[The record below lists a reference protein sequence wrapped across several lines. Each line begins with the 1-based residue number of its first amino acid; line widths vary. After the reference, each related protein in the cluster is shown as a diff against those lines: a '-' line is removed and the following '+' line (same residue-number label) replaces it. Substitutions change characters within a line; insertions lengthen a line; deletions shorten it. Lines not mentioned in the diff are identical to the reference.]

1 MPEAC
6 KASSIFPKSFFTAT
20 SCSPTGLS
28 KATSLVL
35 LRLEFQGNKL
45 RPGPMR
51 LLCGSTYRQNRALL
65 TICAHHESLCSCR
78 NNLLVVLRWK
88 IVNQCTRFLLYIS
101 TSNIGL
107 SEPPCTREAA
117 NQRAAN
123 FAGKINPHFLIF
135 PSVIRNAQFRN
146 LSCSLN
152 AMLRPVHTWQGRSGL
167 WDEIWRFA
175 GAR

>member
-6 KASSIFPKSFFTAT
+6 KASSIFPKSFLIAT
-20 SCSPTGLS
+20 SCSPTGPS

-65 TICAHHESLCSCR
+65 TICAHHESLCSWEKKP
-78 NNLLVVLRWK
+78 LVVLRWN

-101 TSNIGL
+101 TLNIGV
-107 SEPPCTREAA
+107 SEPPCTGEAA

-123 FAGKINPHFLIF
+123 FCGENKPTF
-135 PSVIRNAQFRN
+135 SN
-146 LSCSLN
+146 LSVGDSKCAIWKSLMLFECDASPCSY
-152 AMLRPVHTWQGRSGL
+152 V
-167 WDEIWRFA
+167 
-175 GAR
+175 ARKVWTVG